1 MCFHAPVLLL
11 LCLGILGYLYCLV
24 HLIHSQRHRP
34 LNSSHICAVGLLA
47 FVGGGLLGQDV
58 VGALLETVPLAINV
72 WIALE
77 VMWLQ
82 SHGLG
87 QATKPQA

>member
-1 MCFHAPVLLL
+1 MCFHALVLLL

-24 HLIHSQRHRP
+24 HLIHGQRHRP
-34 LNSSHICAVGLLA
+34 LNSSRICAVGLLA
-47 FVGGGLLGQDV
+47 FVGGGLLRQTV

-72 WIALE
+72 WIAIE

-82 SHGLG
+82 NHEPS
-87 QATKPQA
+87 QAAKPHA